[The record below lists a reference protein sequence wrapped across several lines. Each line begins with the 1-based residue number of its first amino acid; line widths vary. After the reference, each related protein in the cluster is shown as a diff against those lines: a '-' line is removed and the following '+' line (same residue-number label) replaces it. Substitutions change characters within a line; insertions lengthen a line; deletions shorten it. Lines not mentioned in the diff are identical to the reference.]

1 MNRSNRL
8 FAFVCAAVFAFA
20 GMASAQTPPPAAP
33 SAQNAPQAPE
43 WERLT
48 PAQRDAVMAMVRER
62 WNANPGQRAR
72 MLQHAE
78 RWQRMTPEQRQRAQK
93 GRHRWEQMTPQQRKQ
108 ARDKYELGRGAPPEA
123 RAAMREQ
130 LKAMTPEQR
139 REWMRA
145 HRRQQ
150 GQKP

>member
-1 MNRSNRL
+1 
-8 FAFVCAAVFAFA
+8 
-20 GMASAQTPPPAAP
+20 
-33 SAQNAPQAPE
+33 
-43 WERLT
+43 
-48 PAQRDAVMAMVRER
+48 
-62 WNANPGQRAR
+62 
-72 MLQHAE
+72 
-78 RWQRMTPEQRQRAQK
+78 
-93 GRHRWEQMTPQQRKQ
+93 MTPQQRKQ